1 MQDCTITIAEVRVR
15 FETKSGARICI
26 INYYIVKRCI
36 YRDRLKT
43 DVRKHS
49 VYLFWESQA
58 IALVNTGGAHQIV
71 FFAPDSFP

>member
-49 VYLFWESQA
+49 VYLFWE
-58 IALVNTGGAHQIV
+58 
-71 FFAPDSFP
+71 